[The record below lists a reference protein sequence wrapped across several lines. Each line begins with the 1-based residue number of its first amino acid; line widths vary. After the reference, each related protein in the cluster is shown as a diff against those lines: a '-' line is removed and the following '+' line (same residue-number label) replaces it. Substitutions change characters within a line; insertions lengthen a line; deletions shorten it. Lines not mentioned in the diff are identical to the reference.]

1 MFKVGLDAVNK
12 SAQFKLNNNV
22 SAITLNFL
30 GYQGEEERGSANKL
44 NLSDLG
50 NKVNV
55 RMELIRKNQPNVTLV
70 DLPMNELVKVVDTVY
85 RGGVKNTIPVALNEN
100 LILSDDAYVLATL
113 DWKGITLTKLDVSE
127 NRVLGNTSR
136 PFSVKAVE
144 IDEQKEV
151 NTEFYNIAVFGDD
164 IKSLETVKSDV
175 GDDGVVVSQKQE
187 LTYDYMQM
195 LSDEQ
200 NGVMFST
207 EPNQKIKFYGA
218 GKVYL
223 VQL

>member
-1 MFKVGLDAVNK
+1 MYKVGLDAVNK
-12 SAQFKLNNNV
+12 SAQFKLNSNV
-22 SAITLNFL
+22 SAITMNFL
-30 GYQGEEERGSANKL
+30 GYQGEEERGSASGL

-50 NKVNV
+50 NKVSV

-100 LILSDDAYVLATL
+100 LILSDDAYVLVTL
-113 DWKGITLTKLDVSE
+113 DWKGITLTKLDVFK
-127 NRVLGNTSR
+127 NTVLGNTGS
-136 PFSVKAVE
+136 PFSIKSVE
-144 IDEQKEV
+144 IDEQTEV

-164 IKSLETVKSDV
+164 IKSLETVKSDI

-207 EPNQKIKFYGA
+207 EPNQKIKFYGS